1 MTKENLRMSI
11 KEANRFSTMRQV
23 DKKTLTLQQAS
34 EELGIS
40 LRQAKRIRKRYI
52 SDGEKGLIS
61 KKRGAPSTNKRADI
75 SIWWDFVHGR
85 NKKSQSA

>member
-1 MTKENLRMSI
+1 MSI
-11 KEANRFSTMRQV
+11 KEANRLSTKGQV

-61 KKRGAPSTNKRADI
+61 KKR
-75 SIWWDFVHGR
+75 
-85 NKKSQSA
+85 

>member
-1 MTKENLRMSI
+1 MSI
-11 KEANRFSTMRQV
+11 KEANRLSTMRQV

-61 KKRGAPSTNKRADI
+61 KKFFTVSPELS
-75 SIWWDFVHGR
+75 
-85 NKKSQSA
+85 